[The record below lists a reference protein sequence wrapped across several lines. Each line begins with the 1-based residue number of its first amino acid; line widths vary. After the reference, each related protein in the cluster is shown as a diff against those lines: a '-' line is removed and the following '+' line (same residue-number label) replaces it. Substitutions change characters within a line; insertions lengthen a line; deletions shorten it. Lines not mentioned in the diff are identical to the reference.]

1 MNMKLKINI
10 PLILFVAGCLFV
22 GFLSSWLSGDGIA
35 ATYFSLNRPVFA
47 PPHWLFAP
55 VWIVLYIMMGVS
67 AYMVWSKREEHKIG
81 GKMAIFFVQ
90 LFFNFL
96 WSIIFFRWNNLS
108 MAFYEIL
115 ILLVLIVVNIFCFKK
130 VSSVAAYLLIP
141 YVIWVSF
148 ATVLTFS
155 ILNLN

>member
-1 MNMKLKINI
+1 MKIQNNI
-10 PLILFVAGCLFV
+10 SLLLFVVGCLAV
-22 GFLSSWLSGDGIA
+22 GFLSSWLSGDGIV

-55 VWIVLYIMMGVS
+55 VWGILYIMMGVS
-67 AYMVWSKREEHKIG
+67 AYLIWNKRKEFKIN
-81 GKMAIFFVQ
+81 KALTLFFVQ

-96 WSIIFFRWNNLS
+96 WTIIFFRWNNLS
-108 MAFYEIL
+108 LAFYEIL
-115 ILLVLIVVNIFCFKK
+115 TLLVFIILTIYYFRKI
-130 VSSVAAYLLIP
+130 SPTAAYLLVP
-141 YVIWVSF
+141 YAIWVLY